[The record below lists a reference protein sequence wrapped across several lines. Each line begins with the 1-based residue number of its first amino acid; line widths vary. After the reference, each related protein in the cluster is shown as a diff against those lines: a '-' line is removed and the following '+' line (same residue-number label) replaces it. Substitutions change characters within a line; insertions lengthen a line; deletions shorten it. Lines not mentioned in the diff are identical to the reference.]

1 MERRRK
7 KRVPKH
13 DTRRPRSTSTTTRST
28 TEVKGQ
34 ERKSRRRREVELLRR
49 VVERSIDTTTDLP
62 GMAMEGRLA
71 LTDHQLRHSES
82 TIRFREIYNIVL

>member
-13 DTRRPRSTSTTTRST
+13 DTRRPRNTSTTTRST
-28 TEVKGQ
+28 TEMKG
-34 ERKSRRRREVELLRR
+34 RRRRREVELLHQ
-49 VVERSIDTTTDLP
+49 VVERSIDTTTDPP
-62 GMAMEGRLA
+62 GMAMEGHLA
-71 LTDHQLRHSES
+71 LTDRQLRHSES

>member
-1 MERRRK
+1 MERRRR

-13 DTRRPRSTSTTTRST
+13 GTRRPRNTSTTTRST
-28 TEVKGQ
+28 TEMKG
-34 ERKSRRRREVELLRR
+34 RRRGRREVELLRR
-49 VVERSIDTTTDLP
+49 VVERSIDTTTDPP

-71 LTDHQLRHSES
+71 LTDRQLRHSES